1 MGKRERLSSRE
12 ICKME
17 ITITLSKSEVL
28 GGGSVGQKRGDNDN
42 STMDYT
48 RKRDRKRIKTFF
60 MNNEKSFR
68 IYRCC
73 VGWFFFVSSFGV
85 QGGYNEKVEAGV
97 EKKQKLEKEELVMDG
112 EKKAHGQTEDEK
124 MD

>member
-1 MGKRERLSSRE
+1 
-12 ICKME
+12 ME

-73 VGWFFFVSSFGV
+73 VGWFFFVCSLACK
-85 QGGYNEKVEAGV
+85 GGIM
-97 EKKQKLEKEELVMDG
+97 KKWKLGSKRKKTG
-112 EKKAHGQTEDEK
+112 ERRVGNGR
-124 MD
+124 